1 MEKSKRTLACLL
13 TASLLFGATS
23 CRGSENNDP
32 TATTTDGETVAAGKD
47 YGSISDADIWSAPAT
62 EKIYRDISAGYED
75 VRGEAAIGL
84 TVARG
89 EYEASQIIISAK
101 EKALT
106 YEVRVHDLTSD
117 SGVAF
122 PAENIEIFHEK
133 YVEVTDNWEENGM
146 PLAWYPDAL
155 VPVENI
161 KAAGE
166 NTIAPGENQGL
177 YIRFNVSVGQAAG
190 VYAGVLTLTVNGQE
204 QEISVTLN
212 VLDIT
217 VSEVTHLQSHF
228 GVGYQYFRGE
238 LDHSQAMYEKYCE
251 KLMEY
256 RLSRGIVMEKVTTN
270 PEDVQYYVDVA
281 YKWITEHGCTT
292 ISIPYGSSYVEIN
305 GSRYP
310 SIDPETFSLY
320 LKAFA
325 QKSFETGYNM
335 FDQLIT
341 RTGSLIDE
349 PQGLS
354 DGVAR
359 VQAVANAWKE
369 TKLQVAQ
376 EIEDDTSITSPI
388 KAEVVQ
394 GIRDLIDVVTASYH
408 SVYDGYV
415 ETFCPQF
422 TAYDTEEGRALY
434 ANQKRKWF
442 YGCIH
447 PRAPYPTYKIDDTL
461 ISARAVGWM
470 QAEYDVSGNL
480 YWSTTLYQ
488 TGSESGYYDIEDYY
502 GQAERYSKANG
513 DGSLFYPGKRYGID
527 GPVVSMRLEAIRD
540 GIEEYELLYELEALY
555 EEKISSLNAAG
566 ANIEMDFKRV
576 ISGLTAPIYEGT
588 RVSTNSQAF
597 LAARNTLLQLCVL
610 QAEADAYLIDCANDG
625 YGKVAFR
632 FLAPSGNTL
641 EVGGKPLTPVE
652 SVTDAM
658 GVKYDVY
665 AFTQALDQEKNNL
678 SVQLRGKD
686 SCHLDWYLGGQVFV
700 MNAMTIRQSDF
711 SADGV
716 APEYALIPD
725 GSVIDASISG
735 PLAKLTLGK
744 TAPGTDQSIRLGG
757 TIAENVAFRTT
768 VSLQVY
774 YEGRDL
780 PRFTLSAKFNNREDL
795 VEVHNLKLEQG
806 MNELTI
812 RMPVAEWAEDASLE
826 YFVIRVKRG
835 DRERERDLYLGDVI
849 LYTK

>member
-1 MEKSKRTLACLL
+1 MKKNTRFLACLL
-13 TASLLFGATS
+13 AVIMISGATS
-23 CRGSENNDP
+23 CTGGGKDDP
-32 TATTTDGETVAAGKD
+32 TVTGGETVTNTGG
-47 YGSISDADIWSAPAT
+47 YGDISDADIWSAPAT
-62 EKIYRDISAGYED
+62 EKVYQDISEGYD
-75 VRGEAAIGL
+75 DFRGEAAISL

-89 EYEASQIIISAK
+89 EYEAQQIIISAK
-101 EKALT
+101 DKDLE
-106 YEVRVHDLTSD
+106 YEVRVKDLTSGD
-117 SGVAF
+117 GLTFS
-122 PAENIEIFHEK
+122 AENIEIFHEK
-133 YVEVTDNWEENGM
+133 YLEVTDNWEENGM

-166 NTIAPGENQGL
+166 NVVNAGDNQGL
-177 YIRFNVSVGQAAG
+177 YVRFNVPVGQTAG
-190 VYAGVLTLTVNGQE
+190 VYSGAFILTVNGQE
-204 QEISVTLN
+204 KEIPITLT
-212 VLDIT
+212 VLDVT
-217 VSEVTHLQSHF
+217 VSEVTHMQSHF

-270 PEDVQYYVDVA
+270 PEDVQYYVDTA

-292 ISIPYGSSYVEIN
+292 ISIPYGSSYMEIN
-305 GSRYP
+305 GSTYRT
-310 SIDPETFSLY
+310 IDKETFSLY

-325 QKSFETGYNM
+325 QKSFETGHNM

-349 PQGLS
+349 PQGLA
-354 DGVAR
+354 DGEAR
-359 VQAVANAWKE
+359 VRAVAETWKE
-369 TKLQVAQ
+369 VKLQVAR
-376 EIEDDTSITSPI
+376 EIEDDESITSPI

-394 GIRDLIDVVTASYH
+394 GIRDLIDVVTAAYH
-408 SVYDGYV
+408 PVYDGYV

-434 ANQKRKWF
+434 ANQERKWF

-555 EEKISSLNAAG
+555 EEKIASLNVAG
-566 ANIEMDFKRV
+566 AGIEMDFKRV
-576 ISGLTAPIYEGT
+576 IAGLTASIYEGT
-588 RVSTNSQAF
+588 RVSTDSQAF
-597 LAARNTLLQLCVL
+597 RAARDTLLRLCL
-610 QAEADAYLIDCANDG
+610 MQAKADAYLIDFVNDG
-625 YGKVAFR
+625 YGNVSFQ
-632 FLAPSGNTL
+632 FLVPGGKTL
-641 EVGGKPLTPVE
+641 EVGGKPL
-652 SVTDAM
+652 SASARVTDAD

-665 AFTQALDQEKNNL
+665 VFSQVLDQNKNYL
-678 SVQLRGKD
+678 SVEVQNGED
-686 SCHLDWYLGGQVFV
+686 TYGFDWYLGGKVFV
-700 MNAMTIRQSDF
+700 MDALSMDQSEF
-711 SADGV
+711 SAEGV
-716 APEYALIPD
+716 APTYELITD
-725 GSVIDASISG
+725 GASIDATIQG
-735 PLAKLTLGK
+735 PLVKLALGK
-744 TAPGTDQSIRLGG
+744 TDPGTSQSIRLGG
-757 TIAENVAFRTT
+757 TVAEKVAFRTT
-768 VSLQVY
+768 VQLRIY
-774 YEGRDL
+774 YEGKDL
-780 PRFTLSAKFNNREDL
+780 PDFTISVKFSNMADL
-795 VEVHNLKLEQG
+795 VEVASLELQQG
-806 MNELTI
+806 MNKITV
-812 RMPVAEWAEDASLE
+812 RMPTSEWAENASAE
-826 YFVIRVKRG
+826 YFVICVKRG
-835 DRERERDLYLGDVI
+835 ERERARDLYLKDVI